1 MARLQVEIDGNAS
14 GLTSSLNQAN
24 AGLNKFNNEA
34 NKVANQTG
42 KLTSSLGS
50 ANGVALEFNRIIQ
63 DAPYGMM
70 GIGNNITQLTDSFG
84 RLKQQ
89 TGSTGAALRQTFSSL
104 LSSGNLL
111 SLGISAVVTGW
122 TLWERHAQKAEKA
135 TKDLEDGTKTYIE
148 TLKGLERASADA
160 NVAAIKETNNLDILY
175 RASQNVNL
183 SYEERK
189 KQADALIKQY
199 PETFKNHTSE
209 TIVAGQA
216 ADAYNRLAM
225 SLIATAK
232 AQANMNKVA
241 ENSITILNRALQ
253 ANDIGRQL
261 AKVQQERIEAEK
273 IAKSYSTGGNAYGA
287 ENPLSANAQSKLN
300 ALLTQELSLKS
311 QIAGLNAENGKTL
324 QQNQSLENTIIGLV
338 KEGAD
343 LTGKT
348 SQNIAKAGQS
358 TKETKDIMQD
368 LIKSSLSDYDKK
380 IFEINAKYDGI
391 FSKIKEIGDVSRRKD
406 AFGLATQAKQFETL
420 QAQANRY
427 IDSIK
432 NLKPTRPTGVSNSSV
447 APILPGLVAAQDRFN
462 KPVTSDLN
470 KEDKDLQK
478 RLSKIAERGFRKS
491 IESISDGIT
500 ELGSDFKSVFSNA
513 FSLVAGSVN
522 NTFRDMFATELG
534 SMLGDVFKDDK
545 FNLGGLT
552 KNLSDSQK
560 RGILAGAGIAGSLI
574 SGMSS
579 KTSTVGQVAGGALSG
594 AAAGMAFGPYG
605 ALAGAVIGGVSGLF
619 SASSARKSEKQQEEM
634 LKEQRKQTAIMERQ
648 SALAWASNIIGQMT
662 TSGMVNGLDR
672 NAKGEL
678 VAKVSGQD
686 LMFVLN
692 RAGGNR

>member
-50 ANGVALEFNRIIQ
+50 ANGVAMEFNRIIQ
-63 DAPYGMM
+63 DAPFGMM
-70 GIGNNITQLTDSFG
+70 GIGNNITQLTSQFG
-84 RLKQQ
+84 ALKQQ
-89 TGSTGAALRQTFSSL
+89 TGSTGAALKQTFSSL

-122 TLWERHAQKAEKA
+122 TLWERHAQKADKA

-189 KQADALIKQY
+189 KQADALINQY

-432 NLKPTRPTGVSNSSV
+432 KLKPTKPTELSDSDI
-447 APILPGLVAAQDRFN
+447 APILPGFAAANKRFN
-462 KPVTSDLN
+462 KSIPLAKSKD
-470 KEDKDLQK
+470 EKDLEK
-478 RLSKIAERGFRKS
+478 RLGRVVERGFRTG
-491 IESISDGIT
+491 ISNIADNIT
-500 ELGSDFKSVFSNA
+500 DLGSDFKEVFSNV
-513 FSLVAGSVN
+513 FTSLAGSVGKV
-522 NTFRDMFATELG
+522 FQDMIATQ
-534 SMLGDVFKDDK
+534 LGDKFAKMINQDDFQIGK
-545 FNLGGLT
+545 
-552 KNLSDSQK
+552 LSNNMSK
-560 RGILAGAGIAGSLI
+560 GIVAGAGIAGSLI